1 MLHKRFVEMLLLSRG
16 RLLVS
21 VRTQVLPEMAVM
33 QLPPSVHLEAAPPV
47 TDDGNQAKAADFFLS
62 AIVMEAHMI
71 DKRFQVNIE

>member
-1 MLHKRFVEMLLLSRG
+1 M
-16 RLLVS
+16 S

-47 TDDGNQAKAADFFLS
+47 IDDGHQAKTVDFFLS

-71 DKRFQVNIE
+71 DRRFQVGPIGPLTLLMKFSQIA